1 MSTYFGPEISTDGLA
16 LLLDAGNP
24 KSYPGTGTTWFDIS
38 GSGGTNFTIN
48 ASAYN
53 SSGPKYMDFNGSYGC
68 AVTASGSDT
77 TFSGTVTAVIS
88 RRNKR

>member
-24 KSYPGTGTTWFDIS
+24 RSYPGTGTTWFDIS

-48 ASAYN
+48 ASAFN

-77 TFSGTVTAVIS
+77 TFS
-88 RRNKR
+88 